1 MYRIQIHYYAEII
14 KIRNS
19 LFFSLFTIRNDS
31 TVLRV
36 FYKQER
42 VGLAINAKI
51 LALLASFLQA
61 TIIS

>member
-1 MYRIQIHYYAEII
+1 MGIGCV
-14 KIRNS
+14 
-19 LFFSLFTIRNDS
+19 IRNDS